1 MSTATR
7 LAGFAAIL
15 LVVVAGAF
23 GVGKAVGPVTA
34 VAEQAHDGAAGHGSG
49 AGSNEPAGPDA
60 AADSTAAAIG
70 GLTSSE
76 RGYSLILDSPILP
89 SGATDVTFRIAG
101 PDGRPVTRFD
111 EIHDKQMHLIAVRTD
126 TFGFQHV
133 HPTMNAA
140 GTWTVPLGLTAGGW
154 RIFTDIQPTDLGA
167 TLTLGVNLSVPGD
180 YQPRPLPKSQRSAE
194 IDGYTVTLNGDLV
207 AGRMSELTL
216 SVSRGGTPVTDLQP
230 YLAAYGHLVALRA
243 NDLAYLHVHPK
254 GEPGD
259 GITPAGPDI
268 TFGATAPSAGT
279 YRLYLDFQ
287 HNDVVRTAEFTVTV
301 GDTET
306 PVAPTGSGATTTSA
320 DHSGH

>member
-15 LVVVAGAF
+15 LVVVAAAF
-23 GVGKAVGPVTA
+23 GVGKAVGPVNA
-34 VAEQAHDGAAGHGSG
+34 AAEQAHDGADGHGSG
-49 AGSNEPAGPDA
+49 EGSGATA
-60 AADSTAAAIG
+60 ATTAAAIG

-76 RGYSLILDSPILP
+76 QGYSLILDSPILP
-89 SGATDVTFRIAG
+89 SGATDLTFHIAG

-111 EIHDKQMHLIAVRTD
+111 ETHDKQMHLIAVRTD

-140 GTWTVPLGLTAGGW
+140 GTWSVPLGLTAGAW
-154 RIFTDIQPTDLGA
+154 RIFTDIQPTGHGA
-167 TLTLGVNLSVPGD
+167 SITLGVNLSVPGD
-180 YQPRPLPKSQRSAE
+180 YQPRPLPTPQRSTE
-194 IDGYTVTLNGDLV
+194 VGGYTVTLTGDLV

-259 GITPAGPDI
+259 GVTPAGPDI

-301 GDTET
+301 ADTDKPAT
-306 PVAPTGSGATTTSA
+306 PGSSATPTTPA
-320 DHSGH
+320 DHGGH